1 VGTVV
6 GGADGVMIDRVAVV
20 EGDRVVGV
28 ETVVAGVG
36 CVMTG
41 AGVVVR
47 EDGRSG
53 GTAEVVGR
61 DDLIRGT
68 GSGPR
73 WRRRR
78 G

>member
-1 VGTVV
+1 M
-6 GGADGVMIDRVAVV
+6 GGADGVMIDMVAVV

-28 ETVVAGVG
+28 ETVVAGVDR
-36 CVMTG
+36 VMIG
-41 AGVVVR
+41 AGAEAGR
-47 EDGRSG
+47 ADGRSG
-53 GTAEVVGR
+53 GTVEVVGR